1 MNMIVSDTLSFFYRI
16 VIATVL
22 IGCMTSFNLYAQQH
36 DPKDQIISSN
46 WNVIGSVNFKV
57 IRDTEMYAIYTN
69 EIKRYANKS
78 FELEGYMIPIQE
90 GMKQSKFMLSTLP
103 INQCFYCGKN
113 GIPAMVYVELSQP
126 TKFTY
131 KTVKVKGILKL
142 SVSDAMAYPP
152 IVLVNASI
160 KE

>member
-1 MNMIVSDTLSFFYRI
+1 MIFYN
-16 VIATVL
+16 V
-22 IGCMTSFNLYAQQH
+22 NAQQH

-46 WNVIGSVNFKV
+46 WNVIGSVSFKT
-57 IRDTEMYAIYTN
+57 IKNTQMYAVYTN
-69 EIKRYANKS
+69 EIKRYANKP

-131 KTVKVKGILKL
+131 KTVKVKGLLKL
-142 SVSDAMAYPP
+142 SVSDAMEYPP
-152 IVLVNASI
+152 IVLLNASI

>member
-1 MNMIVSDTLSFFYRI
+1 MEFSNKLSFSYRI
-16 VIATVL
+16 AAVTVVIWCL
-22 IGCMTSFNLYAQQH
+22 GSFPINAQQH

-57 IRDTEMYAIYTN
+57 IRDTQMYAIYTN

-131 KTVKVKGILKL
+131 KTVKVRGILKL
-142 SVSDAMAYPP
+142 SVSDAMEYPP
-152 IVLVNASI
+152 IVLANASI

>member
-1 MNMIVSDTLSFFYRI
+1 MKVSNKAVFSI
-16 VIATVL
+16 CVAMATSL
-22 IGCMTSFNLYAQQH
+22 ILIMAGLKVNAQQH
-36 DPKDQIISSN
+36 NPNDQIISRN
-46 WNVIGSVNFKV
+46 WNVIGGVSFKV
-57 IRDTEMYAIYTN
+57 VKNKEMYAVYTN

-78 FELEGYMIPIQE
+78 FELEGYMIPILE

-103 INQCFYCGKN
+103 INQCFYCGQN
-113 GIPAMVYVELSQP
+113 GIPAMVYVELLEP

-142 SVSDAMAYPP
+142 SVSDAMEYPP
-152 IVLVNASI
+152 IVLVNGSV